1 MHSISVSTETIK
13 FQKRV
18 NLHLFSLQIFTIC
31 LLCQEVS
38 IQKHKDAAAALRNL
52 LQDSTRDPLFHD
64 AFPGTQ
70 IRTRSTSPRS
80 CALGS
85 WTSTLHIPCGVIVG
99 LLRQAVHA
107 AAPVGEVQ
115 IEHISQLPWTKNC
128 NNDDG
133 DSKAVDDGIMKTNVT
148 LFQEVWPAYVIL
160 PQLPGCS
167 YTQAYCEGLG
177 SCLRECQHGSM
188 MSVSCRALLPLIC
201 TILPNILQLY

>member
-1 MHSISVSTETIK
+1 MHSISVSTEIVK

-38 IQKHKDAAAALRNL
+38 IAAALRNL

-115 IEHISQLPWTKNC
+115 MEHISQRPWTKNC

-133 DSKAVDDGIMKTNVT
+133 DSKAVDDGIMKTNVIPFSRSMACLCHSAPT
-148 LFQEVWPAYVIL
+148 PWVFLHASVLRGARLVPERMPTWQQDVSF
-160 PQLPGCS
+160 LPGAAAS
-167 YTQAYCEGLG
+167 D
-177 SCLRECQHGSM
+177 
-188 MSVSCRALLPLIC
+188 
-201 TILPNILQLY
+201 LYHPA